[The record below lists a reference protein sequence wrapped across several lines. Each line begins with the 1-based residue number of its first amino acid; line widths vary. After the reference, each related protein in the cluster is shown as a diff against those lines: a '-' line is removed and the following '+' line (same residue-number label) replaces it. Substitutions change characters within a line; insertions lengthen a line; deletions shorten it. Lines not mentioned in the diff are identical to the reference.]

1 MSFITSSDHGCQRKC
16 FPLYFNCIYYEQFS
30 LLFKESFLFISKC
43 ENAKCSCYVGEGQ
56 IYKQRCVLKMM
67 IFVTKYLIVQRHN
80 LPYDWKQ
87 TRRLPIFVMIVLC
100 DI

>member
-1 MSFITSSDHGCQRKC
+1 MSFIKSSDHGCQIKR

-30 LLFKESFLFISKC
+30 LLFISKC

-56 IYKQRCVLKMM
+56 IDKQCFVLKMM
-67 IFVTKYLIVQRHN
+67 IFVTKYLVVQRHN